1 MRLFALASRHKRFT
15 DLIRPCRNSALSWQV
30 ALLGLA
36 FAGAASAQTITI
48 GTSILP
54 QGSVG
59 ALYQAGF
66 SVSGGTPPYAWTA
79 SGSVPPGLTVFS
91 SGIIQGIPTAAGNYG
106 FLVSVTDRNQL
117 STSKSFTIV
126 IIGPVLSIATV
137 SPLPNGS
144 VGQAYSQ
151 TLVASNGTAPYAWSA
166 GAGIPPGLNLDPSTG
181 IISGTPSL
189 VGSYTFSVTVT
200 DSAKN
205 TASANFALTV
215 SVQALTITTI
225 SPLFNGTVGVA
236 YNQTLTASGGKP
248 PYQWSVISGSTG
260 GLTLD
265 PNSGAL
271 QGTPQTAGTF
281 TFTVQVS
288 DSAGNTA
295 TQQFS
300 LTVNTPTLAIVT
312 AGSLPA
318 GAVGVSYSQKL
329 PLNAAGG
336 TPPYTWSLT
345 PSIPGLTFDPI
356 NVALNGTP
364 TVPGTFPLTVTVTDS
379 AGLTASNKSLT
390 LIIAPAALGITTTR
404 QLPDAALSSPYS
416 ETIVAS
422 GGTPPYTWSAAGL
435 PAGLGI
441 NASSGIISGTPTV
454 AGPFAIAITVS
465 DSALAHF
472 SDRFTLNVN
481 LPPVP
486 PVTFT
491 GLSGTVAPATQVP
504 LQIAIGSPFLSD
516 INGQAIISFTPNSG
530 PGDGTVQFSTGGT
543 TAAFTIPAG
552 SLSAP
557 ALLMQTGT
565 VAGVIVVS
573 LRFSTGGIDITPN
586 PPPSVTAQIAAAAP
600 VIKSVQVTRGSS
612 TITLALTGYS
622 TALEVTQAT
631 YTFSAGAG
639 QSLQSTASSI
649 SIDVTSLFNTWFQ
662 SSNSAQFGS
671 QFVFTE
677 PFNVAGDPTAVI
689 PGTVT
694 LTNRVGSATFTVT
707 N

>member
-1 MRLFALASRHKRFT
+1 M
-15 DLIRPCRNSALSWQV
+15 
-30 ALLGLA
+30 
-36 FAGAASAQTITI
+36 
-48 GTSILP
+48 
-54 QGSVG
+54 
-59 ALYQAGF
+59 
-66 SVSGGTPPYAWTA
+66 
-79 SGSVPPGLTVFS
+79 
-91 SGIIQGIPTAAGNYG
+91 
-106 FLVSVTDRNQL
+106 
-117 STSKSFTIV
+117 
-126 IIGPVLSIATV
+126 
-137 SPLPNGS
+137 
-144 VGQAYSQ
+144 
-151 TLVASNGTAPYAWSA
+151 
-166 GAGIPPGLNLDPSTG
+166 
-181 IISGTPSL
+181 
-189 VGSYTFSVTVT
+189 
-200 DSAKN
+200 
-205 TASANFALTV
+205 
-215 SVQALTITTI
+215 
-225 SPLFNGTVGVA
+225 
-236 YNQTLTASGGKP
+236 
-248 PYQWSVISGSTG
+248 
-260 GLTLD
+260 
-265 PNSGAL
+265 
-271 QGTPQTAGTF
+271 
-281 TFTVQVS
+281 
-288 DSAGNTA
+288 
-295 TQQFS
+295 
-300 LTVNTPTLAIVT
+300 
-312 AGSLPA
+312 
-318 GAVGVSYSQKL
+318 
-329 PLNAAGG
+329 
-336 TPPYTWSLT
+336 
-345 PSIPGLTFDPI
+345 
-356 NVALNGTP
+356 
-364 TVPGTFPLTVTVTDS
+364 
-379 AGLTASNKSLT
+379 
-390 LIIAPAALGITTTR
+390 GITTTR

-612 TITLALTGYS
+612 TITLAVTGYS